1 MSSNHVV
8 KVRKDDLVACMTC
21 PICNKLFRNA
31 TTIPECL
38 HTFCRKCI
46 RKKLSDEELECCPI
60 CNIDLG
66 CVPLEKLRAD
76 HNLQD
81 VRAKIFPYKRRR
93 VKGPENIVA
102 SVTLPLRRK
111 ERSLSS
117 LVVNTPRVS
126 TQTTLTGKRSKVT
139 SRKKSRGPSFSVE
152 KRVKKQED
160 SMEDCQ
166 ESSSSH
172 ETSHRINYSSKQN
185 SSSAEPSDRP
195 QSDEAKENGQ
205 PWDGKVDWKPLNDL
219 VEAANRSKSA
229 KLVSQGP
236 IPKSEPSYTIKHD
249 KIVPKSKG
257 KDPLQRSKV
266 QDDHHDEA
274 DDAIESL
281 KPKKLRRNR
290 KKKDGGL
297 GDFGVTTNQAMAD
310 AGGNNGA
317 RERKTYPIWFQ
328 LVPFEEQEGEPLR
341 QIEGR
346 YVKLNDGNVP
356 ISIIQKLVMNKLEL
370 PSEHEVELRCMGQPV
385 VPTVQLC
392 NLMQQWLQAH
402 PDTITANIGS
412 SAHEFVMKISYA
424 KKAPALTMVPV
435 PVPGPQNSMNADNI

>member
-1 MSSNHVV
+1 MSNQVV
-8 KVRKDDLVACMTC
+8 EVRRDELAACMTC
-21 PICNKLFRNA
+21 PICNKLFRDA

-38 HTFCRKCI
+38 HTFCRRCI
-46 RKKLSDEELECCPI
+46 RKKLTDEELECCPI
-60 CNIDLG
+60 CKIDLG

-93 VKGPENIVA
+93 VKAPEAAA

-117 LVVNTPRVS
+117 LVVSTPRVS

-139 SRKKSRGPSFSVE
+139 SRKKSRGSSFSVE
-152 KRVKKQED
+152 KRPKKEDD

-166 ESSSSH
+166 ESSSSP
-172 ETSHRINYSSKQN
+172 ETSNRVKHNSKQN
-185 SSSAEPSDRP
+185 SST
-195 QSDEAKENGQ
+195 DEEKENGK
-205 PWDGKVDWKPLNDL
+205 PWEEKVDWKPLNDL
-219 VEAANRSKSA
+219 VEAANRSKSSKHTA
-229 KLVSQGP
+229 QGSVV
-236 IPKSEPSYTIKHD
+236 KSEPSYTVKVD
-249 KIVPKSKG
+249 KNVPKFKG

-266 QDDHHDEA
+266 QDDSHEV
-274 DDAIESL
+274 DDAAESV
-281 KPKKLRRNR
+281 KPKKLRRKR

-297 GDFGVTTNQAMAD
+297 GDSGVGTAQSMVV
-310 AGGNNGA
+310 AGGSNGG
-317 RERKTYPIWFQ
+317 REKRSYPIWFQ

-356 ISIIQKLVMNKLEL
+356 ISIIQKLVMNKLQL

-385 VPTVQLC
+385 GPTLQLR
-392 NLMQQWLQAH
+392 NLMEQWLQAH
-402 PDTITANIGS
+402 PDTITANVGS
-412 SAHEFVMKISYA
+412 SAHEFVMEISYA
-424 KKAPALTMVPV
+424 KKAPPPVVPA
-435 PVPGPQNSMNADNI
+435 PQTP

>member
-1 MSSNHVV
+1 MSSKLVV
-8 KVRKDDLVACMTC
+8 EVRRDELAACMTC
-21 PICNKLFRNA
+21 PICIKLFKDA

-38 HTFCRKCI
+38 HTFCRRCI

-60 CNIDLG
+60 CKIDLG

-93 VKGPENIVA
+93 VKAPEVVA

-126 TQTTLTGKRSKVT
+126 PQTTLTGKRSRVN
-139 SRKKSRGPSFSVE
+139 SRKKSRGSSFSVE
-152 KRVKKQED
+152 KQAKKED
-160 SMEDCQ
+160 EYMEDCQ
-166 ESSSSH
+166 ESSSSP
-172 ETSHRINYSSKQN
+172 ETSNRIKHNFKQD
-185 SSSAEPSDRP
+185 S
-195 QSDEAKENGQ
+195 SDEEKENGQ
-205 PWDGKVDWKPLNDL
+205 SWEGKVDWKPLNDL
-219 VEAANRSKSA
+219 VEAANRSKSS
-229 KLVSQGP
+229 KLTSQGS
-236 IPKSEPSYTIKHD
+236 IVKSEPSYTLKVD
-249 KIVPKSKG
+249 KNVSKSKG
-257 KDPLQRSKV
+257 KDMLHRPKV
-266 QDDHHDEA
+266 QDDSHEA
-274 DDAIESL
+274 DDDATESL
-281 KPKKLRRNR
+281 KPKKLRRKR

-297 GDFGVTTNQAMAD
+297 GDSGVSTAQAMVV
-310 AGGNNGA
+310 AGGSSGG
-317 RERKTYPIWFQ
+317 REKRTYPIWFQ

-385 VPTVQLC
+385 VPTLQLH
-392 NLMQQWLQAH
+392 NLMEQWLQAH
-402 PDTITANIGS
+402 PDTITAKVGS
-412 SAHEFVMKISYA
+412 SAHEFVMEISYA
-424 KKAPALTMVPV
+424 KKAPALSHGS
-435 PVPGPQNSMNADNI
+435 GPTNTVNLDDV